1 MNASYR
7 GDPRLTVPLEW
18 REMLPRQ
25 EFVTV
30 LPFHDAAGFCTL
42 LSEAEFRP
50 RRGSDAGDDV
60 LSVYRHGLRPIWLTG
75 YRDPDKE
82 IVSGRLDFGGHR
94 GQPHNPNIAFSV
106 LYGSPDTVT
115 FDWIWLFETLE
126 SQFEIAGRDHRVHR
140 QIMQRWRPH
149 LRPLA
154 EMMDSLETTARTVVL
169 MGERRHQYTLQELGI
184 RHMPGASLIN
194 PVSMSAVRAVG
205 NVIEPDGRLYPRG
218 G

>member
-1 MNASYR
+1 M
-7 GDPRLTVPLEW
+7 VPPAW
-18 REMLPRQ
+18 KEMLPRQ

-42 LSEAEFRP
+42 MEEATFRP
-50 RRGSDAGDDV
+50 RAGEDAGDDV
-60 LSVYRHGLRPIWLTG
+60 LSVYRRGLRSVWLTG
-75 YRDPDKE
+75 YRDPDEE

-115 FDWIWLFETLE
+115 FDWVWLFETLE
-126 SQFEIAGRDHRVHR
+126 SQFEIAGMDRRIHR
-140 QIMQRWRPH
+140 QITQRWRPH

-154 EMMDSLETTARTVVL
+154 EMLDSLETTARTVVL

-184 RHMPGASLIN
+184 RHMPGAQLIN
-194 PVSMSAVRAVG
+194 NISMSAIHAVG
-205 NVIEPDGRLYPRG
+205 NVIEPDGRVYSRG
-218 G
+218 M